1 MIARGDLGV
10 EVPME
15 QVPMIQKRTI
25 EMCQREGKPVIVAT
39 QMMESMVD
47 NIAPTRAEVT
57 DVANAVFDGA
67 DAVMLSGE
75 TSVGKHPIEVIKA
88 MRAIVT
94 EIEKESSIFF
104 THPGTRRNPSG
115 ASGHGCDLLQ
125 CL

>member
-1 MIARGDLGV
+1 
-10 EVPME
+10 ME

-75 TSVGKHPIEVIKA
+75 ICGGQAPH
-88 MRAIVT
+88 R
-94 EIEKESSIFF
+94 
-104 THPGTRRNPSG
+104 
-115 ASGHGCDLLQ
+115 GHQGHARHRHRD
-125 CL
+125 